1 MFNYFITQ
9 AEAKS
14 KKSSVGP
21 AGQALGRGK
30 AKAKAK
36 AGRGKAQAKAKGKAG
51 AAKKK
56 AKTNKKAVIDD
67 EGSDGGDDQVKG
79 NRTAQA
85 VKDESVALNPATTV
99 GRQKYFLD
107 DVVSATQ
114 EAAEGHDVP

>member
-1 MFNYFITQ
+1 MNNNMFNYFITQ

-21 AGQALGRGK
+21 AGQAFGRGK
-30 AKAKAK
+30 AKAKTK
-36 AGRGKAQAKAKGKAG
+36 GKKAQAKAKGKAG

-79 NRTAQA
+79 NRTRKQ
-85 VKDESVALNPATTV
+85 
-99 GRQKYFLD
+99 
-107 DVVSATQ
+107 
-114 EAAEGHDVP
+114 